1 MRSDAELVAETLD
14 GDRQVFAD
22 LVRRYERP
30 VRAIARGILGDHH
43 AAQDAAQE
51 TFVLAYRK
59 LHALRKPAA
68 FGPWVMKIAR
78 NQALRM
84 ARRARPVSELPPD
97 QAAPGG
103 DGDLNET
110 SRRLL
115 SAVTALPAHERAV
128 VLLRHFD
135 GRTVREVAD
144 ITGRSVG
151 TVTKQLS
158 RAYERLRRR
167 LGGTRQ

>member
-1 MRSDAELVAETLD
+1 MRSDAELVSETLD
-14 GDRQVFAD
+14 GNRQVFAE

-30 VRAIARGILGDHH
+30 VRAVTRGILGDHH

-51 TFVLAYRK
+51 TFVAAYCK
-59 LHALRKPAA
+59 LRQLRKPAA
-68 FGPWVMKIAR
+68 FGPWVIKIAR
-78 NQALRM
+78 TRSLQM
-84 ARRARPVSELPPD
+84 ARRARRVYELPPD
-97 QAAPGG
+97 QAAPEGNG
-103 DGDLNET
+103 ELDEM
-110 SRRLL
+110 SQWLL
-115 SAVTALPAHERAV
+115 TAVTTLPAHERAV

-158 RAYERLRRR
+158 RAYGRLRRR
-167 LGGTRQ
+167 LGGTRL